1 MWLRSGITVAVV
13 QVGGSSS
20 HSTPSLGTSIC
31 CGYSPKKR
39 KKKEKVSF
47 DGHLSETRWQDF
59 HTLSLNLSLPSSF
72 TLTSMSDHS
81 TAMEITDCVE

>member
-1 MWLRSGITVAVV
+1 MWFRSGVTVAVV
-13 QVGGSSS
+13 QVGGYSS

-39 KKKEKVSF
+39 KKKKVSI

-59 HTLSLNLSLPSSF
+59 HTFAESF
-72 TLTSMSDHS
+72 PAIQLHFDKH
-81 TAMEITDCVE
+81 V